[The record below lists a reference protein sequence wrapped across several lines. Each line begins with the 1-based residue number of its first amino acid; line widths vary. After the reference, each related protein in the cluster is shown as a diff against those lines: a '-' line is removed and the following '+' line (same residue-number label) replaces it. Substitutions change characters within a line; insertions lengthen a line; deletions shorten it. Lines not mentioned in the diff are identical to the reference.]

1 VHEDITSGDVLDALE
16 EKYAVL
22 RQQLLQLMCVEFSGR
37 KTWEILTE
45 GEQQD
50 LLDEVRFFSS
60 DLFTLCEV
68 AGVDTC

>member
-1 VHEDITSGDVLDALE
+1 MHEDITSGDVLDALE